1 MQEKLEKTFLDKVQN
16 FFGTYSLY
24 KSNSEAL
31 MRKNYKFN
39 KNCLDMTV
47 FEMQRN
53 KKVGRYVFSRF
64 YSFYQYFARLLF
76 FRNFDGF

>member
-1 MQEKLEKTFLDKVQN
+1 MEVFAITHPWIKSKI

-47 FEMQRN
+47 FEMQHN
-53 KKVGRYVFSRF
+53 KNIFSRF
-64 YSFYQYFARLLF
+64 YSFHQYF
-76 FRNFDGF
+76 